1 LVQHTLSDA
10 SGDGCSTGIE
20 MRKENTGGSLRVT
33 ISPGEYYST
42 DGVAVISTLLGSC
55 VAACLYDPKNKLI
68 GMNHFLLSNPRY
80 PRDVPI
86 IISEA
91 GRYGSYAMDL
101 LINDMM
107 AKGTNRRL
115 LRAKIFGGATII
127 NKDSGGNFYCVGEIN
142 CKFIREYLRTENIP
156 IDAEDLGGS
165 FGRVIHF
172 SNGDFS
178 IFRRKI
184 GHSKSAQLVNRDRKC
199 WQRAIEMQ
207 EKALQQ
213 VDLW

>member
-1 LVQHTLSDA
+1 
-10 SGDGCSTGIE
+10 
-20 MRKENTGGSLRVT
+20 MRKEELNGSIRIT

-42 DGVAVISTLLGSC
+42 AGVAVISTLLGSC
-55 VAACLYDPKNKLI
+55 IAACLYDPQNRVI

-80 PRDVPI
+80 SRSMPAVAT
-86 IISEA
+86 EA

-127 NKDSGGNFYCVGEIN
+127 NKDNGGNFYCVGEVN
-142 CKFIREYLRTENIP
+142 CKFIREYLSFENIP
-156 IDAEDLGGS
+156 IDAEDLGGDY
-165 FGRVIHF
+165 GRVIHF
-172 SNGDFS
+172 CNGDFS
-178 IFRRKI
+178 IYRRKI
-184 GHSKSAQLVNRDRKC
+184 GHSRSAQLGTRDRHC
-199 WQRAIEMQ
+199 WQRALQKQ
-207 EKALQQ
+207 ENSLPQ